1 MAAAD
6 YRPIE
11 DGERAAGGD
20 IDSAARRSL
29 SGTAVSPWTLAK
41 KSVAAPPAR
50 PLPPAPPAAEFAG
63 EGSDA
68 NVTWLRCRQQ
78 STARLWPPPRRRL
91 TLRIGRC

>member
-68 NVTWLRCRQQ
+68 NVTLASLPPAIHCAPVA
-78 STARLWPPPRRRL
+78 SAPPPPDP
-91 TLRIGRC
+91 